1 MAQQIYTPAQVELR
15 GTSNWKPAI
24 GPRTLLDLSAD
35 RHNENPYKDA
45 RRANINV
52 PSHTV

>member
-1 MAQQIYTPAQVELR
+1 MNNGAEVEPC

-24 GPRTLLDLSAD
+24 GPGILLDLSAD
-35 RHNENPYKDA
+35 HHNVYPYKDA
-45 RRANINV
+45 RRPYLNV